1 MHAQGETSMLEHD
14 LSAYRCPQQFI
25 QFKLGLRKAASLQ
38 QSITFTINRQQ
49 GMDDIQRF
57 LQKYCYCYTL
67 NKEDGVLIVEPLRV

>member
-1 MHAQGETSMLEHD
+1 MLEQD

-38 QSITFTINRQQ
+38 QSILFSINSQQ
-49 GMDDIQRF
+49 DIDDIQRF

-67 NKEDGVLIVEPLRV
+67 DKQHGVLLVEPLRV